1 MRNAYIERKTKETD
15 IKLSLAIR
23 EDNEKG
29 TFKGTSGVGF
39 FDHMLNAFATHGGFD
54 IELTCKGDLEVDCHH
69 TIEDIGIVLGTA
81 FKEAVGDMKGIM
93 RYASTILPMDESL
106 ILSAIDISGRS
117 FLNYTA
123 DIPTE
128 KVGDFDTELVREF
141 FEAFVRNAGITLH
154 IKQLDGYNS
163 HHIIEGM
170 FKSVA
175 RSMKTAVSID
185 EKNKDK
191 IPSTKG
197 VL

>member
-1 MRNAYIERKTKETD
+1 MRSAEIKRTTAETD
-15 IKLSLAIR
+15 IYLDLTLDGEGEAQI
-23 EDNEKG
+23 NTG
-29 TFKGTSGVGF
+29 CGF
-39 FDHMLNAFATHGGFD
+39 LNHMLTLFARHSNFD
-54 IELTCKGDLEVDCHH
+54 LTVNCKGDIDVDYHH
-69 TIEDIGIVLGTA
+69 TAEDIGICLGEA
-81 FKEAVGDMKGIM
+81 FRKALGDMKGIT
-93 RYASTILPMDESL
+93 RYAHTILPMDESL
-106 ILSAIDISGRS
+106 ILSAVDISGRS
-117 FLNYTA
+117 FLQYTA
-123 DIPTE
+123 EIPTE

-141 FEAFVRNAGITLH
+141 FEAFVRKAEITLH

-175 RSMKTAVSID
+175 RSMKAAVAID

>member
-81 FKEAVGDMKGIM
+81 FKEAVGDMKGITRFADIM
-93 RYASTILPMDESL
+93 LPMDEAL
-106 ILSAIDISGRS
+106 CMCAVDYSGRAYLVFDGEFTS
-117 FLNYTA
+117 PMIGDYDTQMTVEFL
-123 DIPTE
+123 
-128 KVGDFDTELVREF
+128 R
-141 FEAFVRNAGITLH
+141 AFAFNAGITLH
-154 IKQLDGYNS
+154 AKVLYGDND
-163 HHIIEGM
+163 HHKVEAVY
-170 FKSVA
+170 KAVAKCLKKALTVVSDSV
-175 RSMKTAVSID
+175 
-185 EKNKDK
+185 
-191 IPSTKG
+191 PSSKG
-197 VL
+197 TL

>member
-81 FKEAVGDMKGIM
+81 FKEAVGGMKGITRFADIM
-93 RYASTILPMDESL
+93 LPMDEAL
-106 ILSAIDISGRS
+106 CMCAVDYSGRAYLVFDAEFIS
-117 FLNYTA
+117 PMIGDYDTQMTVEFL
-123 DIPTE
+123 
-128 KVGDFDTELVREF
+128 R
-141 FEAFVRNAGITLH
+141 AFAFNAGITLH
-154 IKQLDGYNS
+154 AKVLYGDND
-163 HHIIEGM
+163 HHKVEAVY
-170 FKSVA
+170 KAVAKCLKKALTVVSDSV
-175 RSMKTAVSID
+175 
-185 EKNKDK
+185 
-191 IPSTKG
+191 PSSKG
-197 VL
+197 TL